1 MRKKLPYSVPEGY
14 FESLA
19 TRLSSIP
26 SRESSRSRSFHRVAG
41 ALAIAASLAAGVLI
55 GTNIS
60 RQKDAA
66 STFQDDIIA
75 YLIDSG
81 TTLEQI
87 EYSLEQ

>member
-14 FESLA
+14 FESLSA
-19 TRLSSIP
+19 RLSAIP
-26 SRESSRSRSFHRVAG
+26 AKEAPRTRSFRHVAG

-81 TTLEQI
+81 TTLDQI
-87 EYSLEQ
+87 GYSLDL